1 MENLRLH
8 DSRFHAYGV
17 NVRVDYERGLANVI
31 IGRIRRKR
39 SIREFIQ
46 IEVCPVDKDAMKTK
60 KINTNKLVLVPATLL
75 VALLSFLGGTQ
86 YEKQVKDILEQPN
99 ISTTTVRN
107 LPTKEKVKRVI
118 DGDTIEL
125 ANGQIVRYVGI
136 NAPNNGE
143 PFEEEATEANQK
155 LVQGKTL
162 TFEYDTYT
170 SDRFGRIL
178 AYPMVNEKNVVV
190 ELTHKGLVKVTIY
203 QDRRKL
209 KYQGELLKAQDE
221 AKQKKRGIWNQ

>member
-1 MENLRLH
+1 MR
-8 DSRFHAYGV
+8 
-17 NVRVDYERGLANVI
+17 
-31 IGRIRRKR
+31 
-39 SIREFIQ
+39 
-46 IEVCPVDKDAMKTK
+46 TK
-60 KINTNKLVLVPATLL
+60 QKPTFNTNKLVLVPAALL

-99 ISTTTVRN
+99 VSTTTVQN
-107 LPTKEKVKRVI
+107 LPTKETVKRVI

-125 ANGQIVRYVGI
+125 ANGQIVRYVGV

-190 ELTHKGLVKVTIY
+190 ELTHKGL
-203 QDRRKL
+203 
-209 KYQGELLKAQDE
+209 
-221 AKQKKRGIWNQ
+221 